1 MMMLRIDAAHRRGID
16 DRAHTLSVASGLPV
30 GPVTCGATIL
40 EVHAAATAC
49 SGGVLRLVGDDGL
62 DGEEQR
68 GDRGGVL
75 QR

>member
-1 MMMLRIDAAHRRGID
+1 MTMLPTGAAHRRGID
-16 DRAHTLSVASGLPV
+16 DGRSLCRLTAARRARDLWC
-30 GPVTCGATIL
+30 CGL
-40 EVHAAATAC
+40 EVHATATAWND
-49 SGGVLRLVGDDGL
+49 GVLRLVGDDGL